1 MPAHEHLNNYQSG
14 KYVRLHRGFAG
25 VHHDEVNTEALGV
38 HWVADANA
46 QQADRFATDQI
57 GKGWGE
63 HIYPENVKG
72 TVLTG
77 LVHKRHI
84 MDPLSEEH
92 EKWSNIGEGA
102 VESENEVPLRPGT
115 PVHIIGATDFSNV
128 DGDND
133 HEFTPRI
140 RGRA

>member
-1 MPAHEHLNNYQSG
+1 MAAHEHLNSFQSG
-14 KYVRLHRGFAG
+14 KYVRLHRGFMG
-25 VHHDEVNTEALGV
+25 VHHDEVNIEELGV
-38 HWVADANA
+38 HWVGDNNA
-46 QQADRFATDQI
+46 HVADRFATDNL

-63 HIYPENVKG
+63 NIYPENVKG

-92 EKWSNIGEGA
+92 EKWSNIGAGA
-102 VESENEVPLRPGT
+102 AESENEVPLRHGT
-115 PVHIIGATDFSNV
+115 PVHIIGATDFSNT

-133 HEFTPRI
+133 HEFTPRT